1 MTAPATL
8 AVEDGI
14 AHLTLDRPEQRN
26 ALSEDMTA
34 AIREHVATVR
44 HRDDVRALVVSG
56 SGGAFSAGGDIGWM
70 EEVLESETP
79 LHDRS
84 RDLQA
89 TTHRTMADVYN
100 LPVPTIATIDGPAVG
115 AGAALALAC
124 DLQVMSDRS
133 VMGFVFRN
141 VGLAVDSGTSFLLP
155 RVVGTNTAKELV
167 MTGAMLDAEDAAD
180 LGLVN
185 RVVPEGEFEDAAA
198 TFVDDIAS
206 GPTVAL
212 ATSARLVDEAFEK
225 SFEQALQDEA
235 TAQGAVFDTADH
247 VEGVEAFA
255 ERRDPEFEG
264 Q

>member
-1 MTAPATL
+1 MADAATL
-8 AVEDGI
+8 DVEDGI
-14 AHLTLDRPEQRN
+14 ARITLDRPEQRN

-34 AIREHVATVR
+34 AIRAHVATVR
-44 HRDDVRALVVSG
+44 RREDVRVVVVSG
-56 SGGAFSAGGDIGWM
+56 AGGAFSAGGDIDWM
-70 EEVLESETP
+70 ETVLESETP

-100 LPVPTIATIDGPAVG
+100 LPVPTVAAIDGPAVG

-141 VGLAVDSGTSFLLP
+141 VGLAVDSGTSYLLP

-167 MTGAMLDAEDAAD
+167 MTGEMLDADAAAD

-185 RVVPEGEFEDAAA
+185 RVVPEDDFETAAA
-198 TFVDDIAS
+198 AFVDEVAS

-225 SFEQALQDEA
+225 SFEQALRDEA
-235 TAQGAVFDTADH
+235 TAQGVVFDTSDH

-255 ERRDPEFEG
+255 DRREPRFEG